1 MADTVYEVTVGE
13 RVVRVALRRSPD
25 GLFARIDDGE
35 ARPVRLDTVRGP
47 LRSLAL
53 ADARTE
59 LLAARERDNGVRIT
73 LHGIAYQAEV
83 VDEAHARL
91 ASVAG
96 TRQTISKRFELK
108 APMPGLVV
116 KILCEVGDEVAAG
129 TPLAVLQ
136 AMKMEN
142 ELALP
147 HGGSIRAIAVDP
159 GQTVEQNQ
167 VLLVVE

>member
-1 MADTVYEVTVGE
+1 MADTTYEVTIGG
-13 RVVRVALRRSPD
+13 RVVRVSLRRAQD

-35 ARPVRLDTVRGP
+35 EQPARLDTVRGTM
-47 LRSLAL
+47 RSLGIG
-53 ADARTE
+53 DTRTE
-59 LLAARERDNGVRIT
+59 LLAGRDPDGGIRLT
-73 LHGIAYQAEV
+73 LHGSEYQADV
-83 VDEAHARL
+83 VDAAHARL

-96 TRQTISKRFELK
+96 ARQSTSTRLELK

-129 TPLAVLQ
+129 TPLTVLQ

-147 HGGSIRAIAVDP
+147 RGGTVRSIAVSA

-167 VLLVVE
+167 ILLVVE